1 MILILKPTLACNLS
15 CKYCYL
21 SESSK
26 ISNKFDVQF
35 AKSILQQANS
45 SLLYNK
51 KRKIKIL
58 WHGGEPLLW
67 GIQNYREIFSFI
79 EKEFDGYD
87 YTISIQTN
95 LSLINEEFI
104 DLFIKYKVSVGCS
117 LDGPKE
123 IHDSQRIATNGTG
136 TFDIIMSK
144 IDLCKRKGL
153 HLGCIVVGTKKH
165 IGKIPLLYQ
174 FMCDN
179 NIGFKFNPIFSA
191 GEAQKNIDEYGLTP
205 DEYATMSIELFDL
218 WFYDSTHK
226 VSNSIFVDI
235 ASSLISQKNCS
246 HCLFN
251 KNCQENILAVSPNGD
266 VVPCGRFC
274 DDGLIKHA
282 YGNLHSESLESII
295 HKLKSSEIYGR
306 YNYIK
311 ESSCNKCHF
320 FDICYG
326 GCLYDGYAKTGDF
339 KSKTFLCS
347 AYQKIFSHIS
357 KRLQEKNLLIS

>member
-21 SESSK
+21 SEESK
-26 ISNKFDVQF
+26 ISSKFDVQF
-35 AKSILQQANS
+35 AKSVLRQAKE
-45 SLLYNK
+45 LLLDK
-51 KRKIKIL
+51 KQKIKIL

-67 GIQNYREIFSFI
+67 GINNYTEILAFI
-79 EKEFDGYD
+79 EEEFKECS

-95 LSLINEEFI
+95 LSLINDDFI
-104 DLFIKYKVSVGCS
+104 DLFIKHKVSVGCS

-123 IHDSQRIATNGTG
+123 IHDSQRVMNNGAG
-136 TFDIIMSK
+136 SFDTILSK
-144 IDLCKRKGL
+144 IELCRKRGL
-153 HLGCIVVGTKKH
+153 QLGCIAVGTKKH
-165 IGKIPLLYQ
+165 IDKIPLLYQ

-191 GEAQKNIDEYGLTP
+191 GEATKNIDEYGLTP
-205 DEYATMSIELFDL
+205 NQYATMSIELFDL
-218 WFYDSTHK
+218 WFYDNVHK

-251 KNCQENILAVSPNGD
+251 RNCQDNIFAVSPNGD

-274 DDGLIKHA
+274 DDGLLKYT
-282 YGNLHSESLESII
+282 YGNLHLESLEAILQKKQTSD
-295 HKLKSSEIYGR
+295 IYNR
-306 YNYIK
+306 YKYI
-311 ESSCNKCHF
+311 ENSQCNKCHF
-320 FDICYG
+320 FKICYG
-326 GCLYDGYAKTGDF
+326 GCLYDGYIKTGDF

-347 AYQKIFSHIS
+347 AYKKIFSHIS
-357 KRLQEKNLLIS
+357 KRLKEENLLKSE